1 MRDDYRSV
9 IAEEDHGRYIF
20 IDESGSHIAMTR
32 EYARAPTGERV
43 HGAAPYNWGDNI
55 TMIGALSSSSVL
67 AMMTLPGSADGAAFV
82 AFIEK
87 VLGPKLKPGDV
98 VIMDNL
104 SAHKVKGVKEGI
116 EAAGAQVRYL
126 PPYSPDMNPI
136 ESCWSK
142 VKQLIKSAEART
154 VDALIDAIEIAINAV
169 RASDA
174 RGWFARCGY
183 QTM

>member
-1 MRDDYRSV
+1 
-9 IAEEDHGRYIF
+9 
-20 IDESGSHIAMTR
+20 MTR

-67 AMMTLPGSADGAAFV
+67 AMMTIPGSTDGEVFV
-82 AFIEK
+82 AFIEQ
-87 VLGPKLKPGDV
+87 VLAPKLRPGDV

-104 SAHKVKGVKEGI
+104 SAHKVTGVREGI
-116 EAAGAQVRYL
+116 EAAGASLRYL

-142 VKQLIKSAEART
+142 VKQHIRGAEART
-154 VDALIDAIEIAINAV
+154 VDALIDAVELAIDAV
-169 RASDA
+169 TPQDA
-174 RGWFARCGY
+174 RGWFGRCGY
-183 QTM
+183 QLQ

>member
-1 MRDDYRSV
+1 
-9 IAEEDHGRYIF
+9 
-20 IDESGSHIAMTR
+20 MTR

-67 AMMTLPGSADGAAFV
+67 AMMAIPGSADGAVFL
-82 AFIEK
+82 AFITQ
-87 VLGPKLKPGDV
+87 VLVPKLRPGDV

-104 SAHKVKGVKEGI
+104 SAHKVKGVREAI
-116 EAAGAQVRYL
+116 EAAGATLRYL

-142 VKQLIKSAEART
+142 VKQCIKGAEART
-154 VDALIDAIEIAINAV
+154 VDALIDAVEVAIDAV
-169 RASDA
+169 TPADA
-174 RGWFARCGY
+174 RGWFGRCGY
-183 QTM
+183 QTQ

>member
-1 MRDDYRSV
+1 
-9 IAEEDHGRYIF
+9 
-20 IDESGSHIAMTR
+20 MTR

-67 AMMTLPGSADGAAFV
+67 AMMTIPGSADGEVFV
-82 AFIEK
+82 AFIEQ
-87 VLGPKLKPGDV
+87 VLAPKLKPGDV

-104 SAHKVKGVKEGI
+104 SAHKVKGVREGI
-116 EAAGAQVRYL
+116 EAAGATLRYL

-142 VKQLIKSAEART
+142 VKQRIKSAEART
-154 VDALIDAIEIAINAV
+154 VDALIDAVEAAIDAV
-169 RASDA
+169 TPKDA
-174 RGWFARCGY
+174 RGWFGRCGY
-183 QTM
+183 QPK